1 MKQVKIP
8 VTFKADQSFF
18 DELDRART
26 ATPVHQTRSEFVR
39 NAVTSY
45 LVYFNKELLP
55 LLKKQR
61 REFEAVDEPLDFF
74 AASGAQDYERWFR

>member
-1 MKQVKIP
+1 MKKTPI
-8 VTFKADQSFF
+8 TIKADKSFF
-18 DELDRART
+18 DALDNART

-61 REFEAVDEPLDFF
+61 REFETVDEPLDFF
-74 AASGAQDYERWFR
+74 AESGAQDYEVWFR

>member
-1 MKQVKIP
+1 MKTPI
-8 VTFKADQSFF
+8 TIKADQSFF

-26 ATPVHQTRSEFVR
+26 ATPVHQSRSEFVR

-61 REFEAVDEPLDFF
+61 REFEAAEEPLEFF
-74 AASGAQDYERWFR
+74 AKSGAQDYDRWFR